1 MQYEKID
8 QLLRENNITAYRMCK
23 DLGLPTSSATAW
35 KQGQYK
41 PSLASLKKIADFFGV
56 TVDYFL

>member
-8 QLLRENNITAYRMCK
+8 KLLKENNITAYRMCK
-23 DLGLPTSSATAW
+23 VLGLKTSSMTAW

-41 PSLASLKKIADFFGV
+41 PSLASLKKNRR
-56 TVDYFL
+56 FLRRNS